1 VRLLCT
7 DRRHRRLV
15 AMDLNG
21 KVLSVFG
28 EGLRLPSAFAVRGN
42 ELAVAELEGRV
53 TILGRNNE
61 VLATI
66 GQNDNAKEVHVNT
79 TPPSVWKEGLF
90 YEPHG
95 ITYDA
100 KGNLLVTEFNQWGR
114 VSRLTRQ

>member
-1 VRLLCT
+1 
-7 DRRHRRLV
+7 
-15 AMDLNG
+15 
-21 KVLSVFG
+21 
-28 EGLRLPSAFAVRGN
+28 LR
-42 ELAVAELEGRV
+42 
-53 TILGRNNE
+53 RNNE
-61 VLATI
+61 VIATI